1 MFERESGMKIRQSIS
16 VSSVFPASAEAI
28 WKRLLHID
36 TLKTIT
42 KPLMTFTPIGQAA
55 ENLTWIEGGVYAF
68 KIRLFG
74 VIPIGGRHRIAVKS
88 MDKTRFV
95 IQTHERNATVTVW
108 NHRIT
113 LNPLPDGNT
122 QYTDIVEMYAGRLT
136 PAVVWW
142 SKIFYRHR
150 QRKWVELLHKEKK
163 EMYVC

>member
-1 MFERESGMKIRQSIS
+1 MRSTKTIT
-16 VSSVFPASAEAI
+16 VSSTFPASAEAI

-42 KPLMTFTPIGQAA
+42 KPLMTFTPVERAA
-55 ENLTWIEGGVYAF
+55 ENLAWREGGVYAF

-74 VIPIGGRHRIAVKS
+74 AIPIGGRHIIAVKS
-88 MDKTRFV
+88 IDREHFI
-95 IQTHERNATVTVW
+95 IQTQEHNDTVTVW

-113 LNPLPDGNT
+113 LTPLPDGST
-122 QYTDIVEMYAGRLT
+122 QYADIVEIYAGRLT

-150 QRKWVELLHKEKK
+150 QRQWGKLLQAERNSS
-163 EMYVC
+163 